1 MKLKDVLPFLVSD
14 IEVMHI
20 FGDYDSDSNSFKFR
34 NYEDVFDFK
43 VDKFNLD
50 DPMQFDDCIKVY
62 GNKKLNSLIGDDDSI
77 FITVI

>member
-1 MKLKDVLPFLVSD
+1 MVIMIVIAIHSSLEIMK
-14 IEVMHI
+14 
-20 FGDYDSDSNSFKFR
+20 
-34 NYEDVFDFK
+34 DVFDFK

>member
-34 NYEDVFDFK
+34 NYERCV
-43 VDKFNLD
+43 
-50 DPMQFDDCIKVY
+50 
-62 GNKKLNSLIGDDDSI
+62 
-77 FITVI
+77 